1 MSIAKH
7 LRENGQK
14 LLSSPNAIHIE
25 VLDACGM
32 TKKHRI
38 LINTKMQKTEEKQEH
53 TLLIRKL
60 CTKLSSMHPSSS
72 FDSLEVDGNPR
83 HDSCEA
89 FC

>member
-7 LRENGQK
+7 LREDGQK

-38 LINTKMQKTEEKQEH
+38 LINTKPNVGV
-53 TLLIRKL
+53 R
-60 CTKLSSMHPSSS
+60 
-72 FDSLEVDGNPR
+72 
-83 HDSCEA
+83 
-89 FC
+89 